1 MVNSNSVLSQ
11 VTKRQVLS
19 NDDLLNSFRMFVKYH
34 QTSRIDENHVKIL
47 FKGILTRVVNTMSNS
62 FFQRMDLLDRVCTN
76 KGVDA
81 QMSLRDKLK
90 AYASEVESKVDI

>member
-1 MVNSNSVLSQ
+1 MGNV
-11 VTKRQVLS
+11 
-19 NDDLLNSFRMFVKYH
+19 DLLNSFRMFVKYH

-47 FKGILTRVVNTMSNS
+47 FKEILTRVVNTMSNS
-62 FFQRMDLLDRVCTN
+62 FFQRMDLLVRVGTN

>member
-1 MVNSNSVLSQ
+1 MGNV
-11 VTKRQVLS
+11 
-19 NDDLLNSFRMFVKYH
+19 DLLNSFRMFVKYH

-47 FKGILTRVVNTMSNS
+47 FKEILTRVVNTMSNS
-62 FFQRMDLLDRVCTN
+62 FFQRMDLLVRACTN

>member
-1 MVNSNSVLSQ
+1 MGNV
-11 VTKRQVLS
+11 
-19 NDDLLNSFRMFVKYH
+19 DLLNSFRMFVKYH

-47 FKGILTRVVNTMSNS
+47 FKEILTRVVNTMSNS
-62 FFQRMDLLDRVCTN
+62 FFQRMDLLVRVCTN